1 MKKDFKIRIYKEAND
16 DLHEIREYII
26 NKYLD
31 VYVAKLVIDRIT
43 NDLYKILPFPN
54 SYPIV
59 KINNN
64 KYNIRK
70 KVSGKYLII
79 FRYDN
84 SLIDVIGVFHSKRLI
99 KNISKEILERIK
111 NN

>member
-84 SLIDVIGVFHSKRLI
+84 SLIDVIGVFIAKDLLKTLVR
-99 KNISKEILERIK
+99 KY
-111 NN
+111 